1 VIKTLSSGITIN
13 LVGLAATLVGLEA
26 TCGLLFAKALSF
38 AASSPYTPLAQAS
51 PVQALD
57 IFVVQVR
64 ACRLSPSP
72 LFVRPCLGTPTVA
85 APANQQGTAGSCD
98 AAVWLRRLFALAPH
112 ATVVS
117 CLQKGNRRRREW

>member
-57 IFVVQVR
+57 IFVVQVC
-64 ACRLSPSP
+64 ACRLLPSSRARAPRHRRFSPAK
-72 LFVRPCLGTPTVA
+72 R
-85 APANQQGTAGSCD
+85 NQQEQ
-98 AAVWLRRLFALAPH
+98 W
-112 ATVVS
+112 
-117 CLQKGNRRRREW
+117 